1 MPATAMAGF
10 DDSQES
16 SDSGT
21 GAIVTLVNTVG
32 RVVASPAAASLAA
45 TTLAL
50 APALAAAAT
59 TAAAATAAV
68 LLHVRELCVCK
79 AC

>member
-1 MPATAMAGF
+1 MQLLFDMPDMPALAGF

-21 GAIVTLVNTVG
+21 GAIVTLVDTVG

-50 APALAAAAT
+50 APALAAAA
-59 TAAAATAAV
+59 AATVVV
-68 LLHVRELCVCK
+68 LLHV
-79 AC
+79 